1 MLCVVGEG
9 KAYLLEGKWTQRKVD
24 KASNEAI
31 SKTYAEYNQ
40 HKLNEK
46 GEKIRKTLGKHVIS
60 LYSVGIF

>member
-1 MLCVVGEG
+1 MLCVVAKGR
-9 KAYLLEGKWTQRKVD
+9 AYLLEGKWTQQKVD

-31 SKTYAEYNQ
+31 NKTYAEYNQ